1 MKCDASSL
9 EERFFGS
16 ATVGER
22 GQVVIP
28 ADARKKLGIQPGDK
42 LLVLMDPAEVGLH
55 FVKLDSLRG
64 KFADFI
70 TMLEQFETVAAEHLA
85 EKAE

>member
-1 MKCDASSL
+1 MKCNPSSL
-9 EERFFGS
+9 EERFFGA

-28 ADARKKLGIQPGDK
+28 AEARKRLGIHPGDK
-42 LLVLMDPAEVGLH
+42 LLVLMDPAEAGLH

-64 KFADFI
+64 KFAEFI
-70 TMLEQFETVAAEHLA
+70 AILEQIESAAFEHSVDKE
-85 EKAE
+85 E